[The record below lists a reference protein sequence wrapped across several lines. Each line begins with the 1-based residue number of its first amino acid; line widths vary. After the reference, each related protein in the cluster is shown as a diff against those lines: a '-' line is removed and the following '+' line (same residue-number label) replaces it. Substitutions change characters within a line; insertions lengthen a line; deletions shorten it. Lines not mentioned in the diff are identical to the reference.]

1 MALKKIAVR
10 NTFMPQVYDELRRA
24 VLRGTL
30 APGTRLVESR
40 IAEQMGVS
48 RTPVREAISRLVA
61 QGFVTEE
68 GGTRVVADMS
78 VELHDIFCIR
88 QALEG
93 QAAALAAQVATDEE
107 IVELES
113 ICNTSL
119 EALHSNS
126 VQERAA
132 LNSMFHGSIAKA
144 SHNRRLIKLIA
155 ECYEYSITE
164 EMLPF
169 YSHVDTAEHVRQHLV
184 IMQAL
189 KERNPEEA
197 DLAMKHHIGAVEK
210 AISGAVRRVRGSDD
224 PVQETTRG
232 KTVSGRA

>member
-1 MALKKIAVR
+1 MALKKIAAR
-10 NTFMPQVYDELRRA
+10 NTYAPQVYDELRRA
-24 VLRGTL
+24 VLRGNIP
-30 APGTRLVESR
+30 PGTRLVETR

-61 QGFVTEE
+61 QGFVREE
-68 GGTRVVADMS
+68 GGLRVVADMS
-78 VELHDIFCIR
+78 VELHDIFGIR

-93 QAAALAAQVATDEE
+93 QAAALAAKVATQDELR
-107 IVELES
+107 ELQG
-113 ICNTSL
+113 ICKTSL

-126 VQERAA
+126 VEERAA

-169 YSHVDTAEHVRQHLV
+169 YSPQATSEHVQQHMD

-189 KERNPEEA
+189 ADRDPERAER
-197 DLAMKHHIGAVEK
+197 AMKQHIAAVEHVI
-210 AISGAVRRVRGSDD
+210 ANAVARIRDSSLDG
-224 PVQETTRG
+224 QERSAAGTH
-232 KTVSGRA
+232 

>member
-1 MALKKIAVR
+1 MALKKIAAR
-10 NTFMPQVYDELRRA
+10 STFAPQVYEELRHA
-24 VLRGTL
+24 VLRGIL
-30 APGTRLVESR
+30 PPGTRLVESR

-48 RTPVREAISRLVA
+48 RTPVREAVSRLVA
-61 QGFVTEE
+61 QGFVTED

-93 QAAALAAQVATDEE
+93 QAAALAAQVATDDE
-107 IVELES
+107 IVELER

-119 EALHSNS
+119 EALNSNS
-126 VQERAA
+126 IQERAA

-169 YSHVDTAEHVRQHLV
+169 YSQVDTAEHVQQHLD

-189 KERNPEEA
+189 RRREPEAA
-197 DLAMKHHIGAVEK
+197 DRAMKHHIAAVEKVIAGAVE
-210 AISGAVRRVRGSDD
+210 RVRGRENAAQKS
-224 PVQETTRG
+224 
-232 KTVSGRA
+232 

>member
-1 MALKKIAVR
+1 MALRKIAAR
-10 NTFMPQVYDELRRA
+10 NTFAPQVYDELRRA

-61 QGFVTEE
+61 QGFVTED
-68 GGTRVVADMS
+68 GGTRLVADMS

-93 QAAALAAQVATDEE
+93 QAAALAAKVATDDEL
-107 IVELES
+107 IELES

-119 EALHSNS
+119 EASNSNS

-169 YSHVDTAEHVRQHLV
+169 YSHTDTAEHVRQHQD
-184 IMQAL
+184 IISAL
-189 KERNPEEA
+189 KRRDPEAA
-197 DLAMKHHIGAVEK
+197 DRAMKHHIGAVEK
-210 AISGAVRRVRGSDD
+210 VIADAVQRVRGADSTL
-224 PVQETTRG
+224 PAAGRKKVVQAR
-232 KTVSGRA
+232 

>member
-1 MALKKIAVR
+1 LALKKIAAR
-10 NTFMPQVYDELRRA
+10 NTFAPQVYDELRRA
-24 VLRGTL
+24 VLRGSIP
-30 APGTRLVESR
+30 PGTRLVESR

-61 QGFVTEE
+61 QGFVKEDE
-68 GGTRVVADMS
+68 GYRLVADMS

-107 IVELES
+107 ITELES
-113 ICNTSL
+113 MCNTSL

-126 VQERAA
+126 VEERAA
-132 LNSMFHGSIAKA
+132 FNSMFHGSIAKA
-144 SHNRRLIKLIA
+144 SHNQRLIKLIA

-169 YSHVDTAEHVRQHLV
+169 YSLEATAEHVQQHLD

-189 KERNPEEA
+189 KNRDAEQAER
-197 DLAMKHHIGAVEK
+197 AMKRHVVAVERV
-210 AISGAVRRVRGSDD
+210 ISGAVERVRGVGGAEMDGRSAN
-224 PVQETTRG
+224 PSG
-232 KTVSGRA
+232 KRP